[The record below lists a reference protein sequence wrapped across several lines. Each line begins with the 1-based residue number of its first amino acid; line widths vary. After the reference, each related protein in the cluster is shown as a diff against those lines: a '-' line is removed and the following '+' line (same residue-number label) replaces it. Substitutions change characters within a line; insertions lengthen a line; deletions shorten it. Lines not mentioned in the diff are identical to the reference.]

1 MIMVDAVNGI
11 EALAPGTSALAA
23 PDANKAPEASEF
35 IRLLAEIDN
44 TVSEA
49 SDALAAVAKG
59 ESEAP
64 VHELMITLEV
74 SRLQLQ
80 MLVEV
85 RNRVVEGY
93 QELTRM
99 QV

>member
-1 MIMVDAVNGI
+1 MIMTDAISGI
-11 EALAPGTSALAA
+11 QALAPGNSATAA
-23 PDANKAPEASEF
+23 QDVNKGPEASEF

-44 TVSEA
+44 TVAEA
-49 SDALAAVAKG
+49 SDALAAVARG

-64 VHELMITLEV
+64 AHELMITLEV

>member
-1 MIMVDAVNGI
+1 MVDAIYGI
-11 EALAPGTSALAA
+11 EALVPGNAAAAA
-23 PDANKAPEASEF
+23 PETANAPETNEF
-35 IRLLAEIDN
+35 IELLAEIDS

-49 SDALAAVAKG
+49 KGALETVAKG

-64 VHELMITLEV
+64 VHELMIALEV

-85 RNRVVEGY
+85 RNRIVEGY

>member
-1 MIMVDAVNGI
+1 MVDAVQAVQALQVAASSAAPSEAQALPDQNAFI
-11 EALAPGTSALAA
+11 EVLKNIDASVANANEALEVA
-23 PDANKAPEASEF
+23 
-35 IRLLAEIDN
+35 
-44 TVSEA
+44 
-49 SDALAAVAKG
+49 AKG
-59 ESEAP
+59 ESQAP
-64 VHELMITLEV
+64 VHELMIALEV
-74 SRLQLQ
+74 SKLQLQ